1 MLELAELYQFV
12 FISSI
17 IFMVYILIG
26 IAMKIYGKFVEKEDE
41 KYVLT
46 SWEKVLLWMSISYI
60 FAYII

>member
-1 MLELAELYQFV
+1 MLVELYQFG
-12 FISSI
+12 FIGSI

-26 IAMKIYGKFVEKEDE
+26 IAMKFYGKFVEKEDE

-46 SWEKVLLWMSISYI
+46 PWEKILLWMSITYI

>member
-1 MLELAELYQFV
+1 MTELYQFG

-26 IAMKIYGKFVEKEDE
+26 IAMKFYGKFVEKEDT
-41 KYVLT
+41 KFVLNA
-46 SWEKVLLWMSISYI
+46 WEKVLLWLSLSYI